1 MLSFSC
7 IMQVNAA
14 DNFFL
19 AAYVEE
25 NKKKRT
31 SKAKSAQSS
40 IIPIEH
46 EAPQASMSFPPR
58 LASYKLMIM
67 VK

>member
-19 AAYVEE
+19 TAYVEE
-25 NKKKRT
+25 NPKKRT
-31 SKAKSAQSS
+31 SKAKSA
-40 IIPIEH
+40 
-46 EAPQASMSFPPR
+46 
-58 LASYKLMIM
+58 
-67 VK
+67 

>member
-1 MLSFSC
+1 MLSFSY

-25 NKKKRT
+25 NKKKEQVKPNQL
-31 SKAKSAQSS
+31 SHLLSLL
-40 IIPIEH
+40 
-46 EAPQASMSFPPR
+46 SMKHHKHLCLFHQG
-58 LASYKLMIM
+58 
-67 VK
+67 

>member
-1 MLSFSC
+1 MLSFSY

-19 AAYVEE
+19 TAYVEE
-25 NKKKRT
+25 NPKKT

>member
-7 IMQVNAA
+7 IMQVNVA

-19 AAYVEE
+19 TAYVEE
-25 NKKKRT
+25 NPKIEQ
-31 SKAKSAQSS
+31 AKSAQSS

-58 LASYKLMIM
+58 LASYKLMVM

>member
-19 AAYVEE
+19 TAYVEE
-25 NKKKRT
+25 NQKKKN
-31 SKAKSAQSS
+31 K
-40 IIPIEH
+40 
-46 EAPQASMSFPPR
+46 
-58 LASYKLMIM
+58 
-67 VK
+67 